1 MKNVEK
7 DLGSS
12 FIVVQNMDH
21 KVHNVASTKGH
32 DQLSTSEQLQLL
44 GKSEASLEVAAT
56 QELSEGLLEER

>member
-1 MKNVEK
+1 MWRRILVHR
-7 DLGSS
+7 S
-12 FIVVQNMDH
+12 VVQNMDH
-21 KVHNVASTKGH
+21 KVHTVASTKGD